1 MSNYLISL
9 NQFADFSR
17 ATEKGK
23 KRIIAQQLRPD
34 KLKITWYQTPK
45 ARVRKFFELHCN
57 LDPIKDG
64 IKALMKKVPKNKKDE
79 NDRRTSIEAL
89 ERFVEMK
96 LPSILKEINY
106 TVIKPESKSVAI
118 SEVEVK
124 VAPEIIIKGT
134 IEGKTVLGAVKIHI
148 SKNKPFDLIRSQYV
162 ASIIYKYLKDTIAKD
177 GEIVLPEL
185 CFCLDIFGGRIV
197 SVPSN
202 FEAINVEIIKICN
215 DIKRI
220 YNAA

>member
-9 NQFADFSR
+9 NQFVDFSQ
-17 ATEKGK
+17 ATENGK

-45 ARVRKFFELHCN
+45 ARVKKYFELHGDLN
-57 LDPIKDG
+57 PIKDG
-64 IKALMKKVPKNKKDE
+64 ISTLMKKVPKNKKDE
-79 NDRRTSIEAL
+79 DNRRTSIEAL

-96 LPSILKEINY
+96 LPSIFNQVNY
-106 TVIKPESKSVAI
+106 SVVKPTNKSVAI

-124 VAPEIIIKGT
+124 VAPEIIIKGNL
-134 IEGKTVLGAVKIHI
+134 EGKVVLGAIKIHI
-148 SKNKPFDLIRSQYV
+148 SKNKPFDYNRAQVV
-162 ASIIYKYLKDTIAKD
+162 ASIIFKYLKNVIAVD
-177 GEIVLPEL
+177 DEIVLPEL
-185 CFCLDIFGGRIV
+185 CFCLDIFAGRIV
-197 SVPSN
+197 SAPENLDV
-202 FEAINVEIIKICN
+202 IDVEIVNICN